1 MTRLRCALIGRSGSG
16 VAASSSLTKARL
28 IATIQ
33 LGRLLLVTGGR
44 RPHIHPV
51 GTLPALRAP
60 DHRPAACQTIAW
72 NWSRSAGR
80 GTRAAA
86 EQQALVLAA
95 VGISS
100 RLVMADGAAAL
111 YVAPLEAARARHE
124 LSLYVREN
132 TPPRRPPRPVVAALY
147 RVDGALAYAAVL
159 LFFFA
164 VARRQ
169 ALSIDWV
176 AAGAAQAGLIQDGA
190 WWRTITALC
199 LHLELDHLLSNLA
212 FGAVAG
218 VLVAQLVGT
227 GLGWLAILLA
237 GALGNGLNAALHSP
251 MHSAIGASTAVFAA
265 LGILSGH
272 AWTVRA
278 VPWRG
283 GIRRWAPIGAG
294 IMLLAFLGFGGERT
308 DIGAHVSGFAIGAAT
323 GFALGRLGHRVPH
336 GPDAQQVY
344 GGITVGLLLLAWF
357 MALRAA

>member
-1 MTRLRCALIGRSGSG
+1 LSDDQTTEL
-16 VAASSSLTKARL
+16 VA
-28 IATIQ
+28 
-33 LGRLLLVTGGR
+33 V
-44 RPHIHPV
+44 
-51 GTLPALRAP
+51 
-60 DHRPAACQTIAW
+60 
-72 NWSRSAGR
+72 SRSR
-80 GTRAAA
+80 SRAAA
-86 EQQALVLAA
+86 DQQALVLAA

-100 RLVMADGAAAL
+100 RLVMAEGAATL
-111 YVAPLEAARARHE
+111 YVSPLEEARARRE
-124 LSLYVREN
+124 LATYAREN
-132 TPPRRPPRPVVAALY
+132 APRRSRAAAVAAPH
-147 RVDGALAYAAVL
+147 RVEGALAACAIL

-164 VARRQ
+164 AARRH
-169 ALSIDWV
+169 AFRVDWV

-227 GLGWLAILLA
+227 GLGWLVILLA
-237 GALGNGLNAALHSP
+237 GALGNGLNAALHGAG
-251 MHSAIGASTAVFAA
+251 HTAIGASTAVFAA

-272 AWTVRA
+272 AWTARA
-278 VPWRG
+278 VRWRG

-308 DIGAHVSGFAIGAAT
+308 DIGAHVMGFAVGAGA
-323 GFALGRLGHRVPH
+323 GFALGHFGHRVPH

-344 GGITVGLLLLAWF
+344 GAIACGLLLLAWL

>member
-1 MTRLRCALIGRSGSG
+1 MSDDQTTELVELSR
-16 VAASSSLTKARL
+16 SSS
-28 IATIQ
+28 
-33 LGRLLLVTGGR
+33 
-44 RPHIHPV
+44 
-51 GTLPALRAP
+51 
-60 DHRPAACQTIAW
+60 
-72 NWSRSAGR
+72 
-80 GTRAAA
+80 RAAA

-100 RLVMADGAAAL
+100 RLVVAEGAVML
-111 YVAPLEAARARHE
+111 DVAPLEAARARRE
-124 LSLYVREN
+124 LSLWAREN
-132 TPPRRPPRPVVAALY
+132 APPRRPPRPVVAALY
-147 RVDGALAYAAVL
+147 RIDGALAYAAVL

-164 VARRQ
+164 AARRH
-169 ALSIDWV
+169 AFGLDWV

-212 FGAVAG
+212 FGAAAG

-237 GALGNGLNAALHSP
+237 GAVGNALNAALHGAG
-251 MHSAIGASTAVFAA
+251 HTAIGASTAVFAA

-272 AWTVRA
+272 AWSARA
-278 VPWRG
+278 VRWRG

-308 DIGAHVSGFAIGAAT
+308 DVGAHVMGFAVGAAT
-323 GFALGRLGHRVPH
+323 GFVLGRAGHRVPH

-344 GGITVGLLLLAWF
+344 GALACGLVLLAWF

>member
-1 MTRLRCALIGRSGSG
+1 MTDLVEVSR
-16 VAASSSLTKARL
+16 SSS
-28 IATIQ
+28 
-33 LGRLLLVTGGR
+33 
-44 RPHIHPV
+44 
-51 GTLPALRAP
+51 
-60 DHRPAACQTIAW
+60 
-72 NWSRSAGR
+72 
-80 GTRAAA
+80 RAAA

-100 RLVMADGAAAL
+100 QLVVADGAAML
-111 YVAPLEAARARHE
+111 YVSPLEAARARRE
-124 LSLYVREN
+124 LSFWAREN
-132 TPPRRPPRPVVAALY
+132 APPRRPPRPAVAALY
-147 RVDGALAYAAVL
+147 RIDGALAYCAVL

-164 VARRQ
+164 AARRD
-169 ALSIDWV
+169 AFSVDWI

-237 GALGNGLNAALHSP
+237 GALGNGLNAALHGAS
-251 MHSAIGASTAVFAA
+251 HTAIGASTAVFAA

-272 AWTVRA
+272 AWTTRP

-308 DIGAHVSGFAIGAAT
+308 DIGAHVMGFAVGAAT
-323 GFALGRLGHRVPH
+323 GFALGRIGRRVPY

-344 GGITVGLLLLAWF
+344 GVMVCGLLLLAWV
-357 MALRAA
+357 MALR

>member
-1 MTRLRCALIGRSGSG
+1 MSDDSEAELVEVSR
-16 VAASSSLTKARL
+16 SSS
-28 IATIQ
+28 
-33 LGRLLLVTGGR
+33 
-44 RPHIHPV
+44 
-51 GTLPALRAP
+51 
-60 DHRPAACQTIAW
+60 
-72 NWSRSAGR
+72 
-80 GTRAAA
+80 RAAA

-100 RLVMADGAAAL
+100 RLVVADGAAAL
-111 YVAPLEAARARHE
+111 YVSPLEAARARRE
-124 LSLYVREN
+124 LSSYAREN
-132 TPPRRPPRPVVAALY
+132 MAPPPRPPPLAVAALY
-147 RVDGALAYAAVL
+147 RIEGALGYCAIL

-164 VARRQ
+164 AARRH
-169 ALSIDWV
+169 AFSVDWV

-199 LHLELDHLLSNLA
+199 LHLELDHLMSNLA

-218 VLVAQLVGT
+218 VLVAQLLGT

-237 GALGNGLNAALHSP
+237 GALGNALNAELHSAS
-251 MHSAIGASTAVFAA
+251 HTAIGASTAVFAA

-272 AWTVRA
+272 AWTARS

-308 DIGAHVSGFAIGAAT
+308 DIGAHVMGFAVGAGA
-323 GFALGRLGHRVPH
+323 GFALGRTGHRIPH

-344 GGITVGLLLLAWF
+344 GVIVCALLVLAWL

>member
-1 MTRLRCALIGRSGSG
+1 MAE
-16 VAASSSLTKARL
+16 
-28 IATIQ
+28 
-33 LGRLLLVTGGR
+33 LVEVS
-44 RPHIHPV
+44 RP
-51 GTLPALRAP
+51 R
-60 DHRPAACQTIAW
+60 
-72 NWSRSAGR
+72 
-80 GTRAAA
+80 TRAAA

-100 RLVMADGAAAL
+100 RLVVADGAAAL
-111 YVAPLEAARARHE
+111 YVAPLEAARARYE
-124 LSLYVREN
+124 LSLWAREN
-132 TPPRRPPRPVVAALY
+132 APPRRPPRPIVAALY
-147 RVDGALAYAAVL
+147 RIDGALAYAAVL

-164 VARRQ
+164 VARRH
-169 ALSIDWV
+169 AFGVDWV
-176 AAGAAQAGLIQDGA
+176 AVGAAQAGLIQDGA

-237 GALGNGLNAALHSP
+237 GALGNGLNAALHDAG
-251 MHSAIGASTAVFAA
+251 HTAIGASTAVFAA

-272 AWTVRA
+272 AWSARA
-278 VPWRG
+278 VRWQG

-308 DIGAHVSGFAIGAAT
+308 DVGAHVMGFAVGAAT
-323 GFALGRLGHRVPH
+323 GFALGRVGHRIPH

-344 GGITVGLLLLAWF
+344 GVIVCALLLLAWL
-357 MALRAA
+357 MALRTAA

>member
-1 MTRLRCALIGRSGSG
+1 VGQ
-16 VAASSSLTKARL
+16 
-28 IATIQ
+28 TI
-33 LGRLLLVTGGR
+33 
-44 RPHIHPV
+44 
-51 GTLPALRAP
+51 GTLLSD
-60 DHRPAACQTIAW
+60 DHSTELVEV
-72 NWSRSAGR
+72 SRSR
-80 GTRAAA
+80 TRAAA

-100 RLVMADGAAAL
+100 RLVMADGAATL
-111 YVAPLEAARARHE
+111 YVAPLEAARARRE
-124 LSLYVREN
+124 LSHYAREN
-132 TPPRRPPRPVVAALY
+132 APMPRPLLPAVAALY
-147 RVDGALAYAAVL
+147 RVEGALAYAMVL

-164 VARRQ
+164 AARRH

-199 LHLELDHLLSNLA
+199 LHVELDHLMSNLA

-227 GLGWLAILLA
+227 GLAWLAILLA
-237 GALGNGLNAALHSP
+237 GALGNGLNGALHGAG
-251 MHSAIGASTAVFAA
+251 HTAIGASTAVFGA

-272 AWTVRA
+272 AWTSRP

-294 IMLLAFLGFGGERT
+294 IMLVAFLGFGGERT
-308 DIGAHVSGFAIGAAT
+308 DIGAHVAGFGVGAAM
-323 GFALGRLGHRVPH
+323 GFSLGRAGDRMPH

-344 GGITVGLLLLAWF
+344 GVIVCAILLLAWL
-357 MALRAA
+357 MALGAA